1 MEIVEIKKPVAEKKD
16 YVKLIE
22 KGDYFREMDT
32 AIMNSPTASMAV
44 LMFKKYCVLP
54 NIKPSFAPY
63 FEKIK
68 DEKIK
73 YGFFTVWVEYDI
85 DLNVKA
91 AYFRLSKNYRVK
103 CKDDLGKAS
112 MYYNVNTK
120 AEFPAFNSD
129 KKVVAAQVAKAG
141 GFEKFTG
148 QIYQYNTTTANY
160 EYSVFFPVFKWMEVE
175 ADTPTF
181 ITASADNA
189 LFGNNLFVMKKVAET
204 TVGEGG
210 ENEPRVISNTDKV
223 IGALRQS
230 KSVKNSG
237 TNLVATVDTDDD
249 VTKIITKIAIGND
262 IELDK
267 FNTVDDKAGKKIC
280 TAAYCFPQILANPSE
295 GLFGNSGEAY
305 QAAIDFWAKT
315 CEFEALKI
323 EAAFKQIGVAIQF
336 VAPAED
342 EQVEEELTVDQATL
356 DAQAALRG
364 SVGGV
369 QALLQIQT
377 SYSQQLTTRDS
388 AIAMIELIFG
398 FNKDEAERLLG
409 APVVTGPPA
418 PAVETPNPNT

>member
-1 MEIVEIKKPVAEKKD
+1 MEIVEIKKPAKEQKD
-16 YVKLIE
+16 FVKLIE
-22 KGDYFREMDT
+22 KGDYFNEMGN

-54 NIKPSFAPY
+54 NIKPAFAPS

-73 YGFFTVWVEYDI
+73 FGFFTVWVEYDV
-85 DLNVKA
+85 DLSVKA
-91 AYFRLSKNYRVK
+91 AHFRLSKNYRVK

-112 MYYNVNTK
+112 QYLNVNTK
-120 AEFPAFNSD
+120 AVFPAFNSD
-129 KKVVAAQVAKAG
+129 KKVVAAQVEKAG
-141 GFEKFTG
+141 GFGRFTG

-160 EYSVFFPVFKWMEVE
+160 EYSVFFPVFKWMEIE

-189 LFGNNLFVMKKVAET
+189 LFGNNIFVMKKAAET
-204 TVGEGG
+204 SAGEGG
-210 ENEPRVISNTDKV
+210 EGQPKVITNTDTV
-223 IGALRQS
+223 VSALRQA
-230 KSVKNSG
+230 KTVKNSG
-237 TNLVATVDTDDD
+237 TNHVLTVNTEEPIDK
-249 VTKIITKIAIGND
+249 VFMKVPIGND

-267 FNTVDDKAGKKIC
+267 FNNVDDKAGKKIC

-323 EAAFKQIGVAIQF
+323 EAAFLEIGVPIQD
-336 VAPAED
+336 ADPAED
-342 EQVEEELTVDQATL
+342 AQAEEELTVDQATL
-356 DAQAALRG
+356 DAQAQLRG

-369 QALLQIQT
+369 QALLSIQT
-377 SYSQQLTTRDS
+377 SYSQKLTTYSS
-388 AIAMIELIFG
+388 AIAMIELVFG
-398 FNKDEAERLLG
+398 YNNDEAVRLLG
-409 APVVTGPPA
+409 EPVVVGPP
-418 PAVETPNPNT
+418 EEINPNT

>member
-1 MEIVEIKKPVAEKKD
+1 MDIVEIKKPVTEKKD
-16 YVKLIE
+16 FVKLIE
-22 KGDYFREMDT
+22 KGDYFTEMDT

-54 NIKPSFAPY
+54 NLKPSFAPY

-68 DEKIK
+68 HEKIS
-73 YGFFTVWVEYDI
+73 YGYFTLWVEYNA
-85 DLNVKA
+85 DLEVKA

-103 CKDDLGKAS
+103 YKDDLGKAS

-129 KKVVAAQVAKAG
+129 KKVVAAQIKKAG
-141 GFEKFTG
+141 GFDKFTG

-160 EYSVFFPVFKWMEVE
+160 EYSVFFPVFKWMEIE

-189 LFGNNLFVMKKVAET
+189 LFGNNIFVMKKGAESS
-204 TVGEGG
+204 VGEGAEG
-210 ENEPRVISNTDKV
+210 EPRPMTNTDAV
-223 IGALRQS
+223 IGALRQA
-230 KSVKNSG
+230 KTVKNSG
-237 TNLVATVDTDDD
+237 TNHVLTVDTEDD
-249 VTKIITKIAIGND
+249 VKNIFTKVAIGND

-267 FNTVDDKAGKKIC
+267 FNNVDDKAGKKIC

-295 GLFGNSGEAY
+295 GLFGDSGKAY

-323 EAAFKQIGVAIQF
+323 EAAFLEIGVSIQN
-336 VAPAED
+336 VDPAED
-342 EQVEEELTVDQATL
+342 EQQEEELSVDQATL
-356 DAQAALRG
+356 DAQAQLRG

-369 QALLQIQT
+369 QALLSIQT
-377 SYSQQLTTRDS
+377 SYSQELTTYDS
-388 AIAMIELIFG
+388 AIAMIELVFG
-398 FNKDEAERLLG
+398 YNNDEAKRLLG
-409 APVVTGPPA
+409 APKIEETP
-418 PAVETPNPNT
+418 VETVNPNT

>member
-1 MEIVEIKKPVAEKKD
+1 MEIVEIKKPVTEKKD
-16 YVKLIE
+16 FVKLIE
-22 KGDYFREMDT
+22 KGDYFQEMDT

-129 KKVVAAQVAKAG
+129 KKVVAAQMKKAG

-160 EYSVFFPVFKWMEVE
+160 EYSVFFPVFKWMEIE

-189 LFGNNLFVMKKVAET
+189 LFGNNVFIFAKEAET
-204 TVGEGG
+204 TIGEGAEG
-210 ENEPRVISNTDKV
+210 EPKVISNTDKV
-223 IGALRQS
+223 IGALRQA
-230 KSVKNSG
+230 KAVKNSG
-237 TNLVATVDTDDD
+237 TNHVMTVNTDKDLKE
-249 VTKIITKIAIGND
+249 VFLKVPIGND

-323 EAAFKQIGVAIQF
+323 EKAFLEIGVTIQIPD
-336 VAPAED
+336 PAEED
-342 EQVEEELTVDQATL
+342 QEAEVLTIDQATL
-356 DAQAALRG
+356 DAQAQLRG

-369 QALLQIQT
+369 QALLSIQT
-377 SYSQQLTTRDS
+377 SYSQKLTTYDS
-388 AIAMIELIFG
+388 AVAMIELIFG
-398 FNKDEAERLLG
+398 YNKDEAVRLLG
-409 APVVTGPPA
+409 KPVIETVPPVT
-418 PAVETPNPNT
+418 ENNNLNT

>member
-1 MEIVEIKKPVAEKKD
+1 MQIVEIKKPVVEKKD
-16 YVKLIE
+16 FVQLIE
-22 KGDYFREMDT
+22 EGCYFSEMDK

-54 NIKPSFAPY
+54 NLKPSFAPY

-73 YGFFTVWVEYDI
+73 YGFFTLWVEYDI

-103 CKDDLGKAS
+103 TKDSLGKAS
-112 MYYNVNTK
+112 MYYNVSTK

-129 KKVVAAQVAKAG
+129 KKVVAAQVKKAG
-141 GFEKFTG
+141 GFKKFTG

-160 EYSVFFPVFKWMEVE
+160 EYSVFFPVFKWMEIE

-189 LFGNNLFVMKKVAET
+189 LFGNNIFVMKKGAESS
-204 TVGEGG
+204 VGEGAEG
-210 ENEPRVISNTDKV
+210 EPKPMTNTDAV
-223 IGALRQS
+223 IGALRQA
-230 KSVKNSG
+230 KTVKNSG
-237 TNLVATVDTDDD
+237 TNHVLTVDTEDD
-249 VTKIITKIAIGND
+249 VKNIFTKVAIGND

-267 FNTVDDKAGKKIC
+267 FNNVDDKAGKKIC

-323 EAAFKQIGVAIQF
+323 EAAFLEIGVAIQD
-336 VAPAED
+336 ADPAED
-342 EQVEEELTVDQATL
+342 AQQEEDLTVDQATL
-356 DAQAALRG
+356 DAQAQLRG

-369 QALLQIQT
+369 QALLSIQT
-377 SYSQQLTTRDS
+377 SYSQELTTYDS
-388 AIAMIELIFG
+388 AIAMIELVFG
-398 FNKDEAERLLG
+398 YNNDEAKRLLG
-409 APVVTGPPA
+409 APKIE
-418 PAVETPNPNT
+418 ETPIQTTTPNT